1 VGRKENRWYRDKLL
15 SVNDFSK
22 EIESLNTNSSA
33 VPWIKV
39 YHNKKELSVNK
50 ENSLNDK
57 NLNALCQLFY

>member
-33 VPWIKV
+33 VP
-39 YHNKKELSVNK
+39 
-50 ENSLNDK
+50 
-57 NLNALCQLFY
+57 